1 MRRILIDD
9 QIVNARAC
17 RYSLPWDSY
26 AMCVNF
32 RMPDECILPS
42 DISQISDRS
51 DIEALVIGCDLDS
64 YDFISDMTN
73 LNSLYIYKGNN
84 VTSLDFVRNLTE
96 LNQFYISGSHISDIS
111 PFLSLLEKKE
121 ELMAIDPHSMRSLFL
136 ILNGI
141 YIESDCEIAENDIR
155 KLRHS
160 RAFGYDLIIKASS
173 DNTTGETYVIPYG

>member
-1 MRRILIDD
+1 MRKILIDD
-9 QIVNARAC
+9 HIVDARAC
-17 RYSLPWDSY
+17 SYSLPWDSDG
-26 AMCVNF
+26 MCYNF
-32 RMPDECILPS
+32 KMPDECILPS
-42 DISQISDRS
+42 DIEQISDRS
-51 DIEALVIGCDLDS
+51 DIAALVIGCDLDS
-64 YDFISDMTN
+64 YDFISEMTN

-121 ELMAIDPHSMRSLFL
+121 KLIAIDPHSIRSLFL
-136 ILNGI
+136 ILTGI

-160 RAFGYDLIIKASS
+160 RAFGHELIINGKFR
-173 DNTTGETYVIPYG
+173 

>member
-9 QIVNARAC
+9 HIVDTKTC
-17 RYSLPWDSY
+17 RYNLPWDSY
-26 AMCVNF
+26 AMCINF
-32 RMPDECILPS
+32 KMPDECILPS
-42 DISQISDRS
+42 DIAQISDRS

-96 LNQFYISGSHISDIS
+96 LNQFYVSGSHISDIS
-111 PFLSLLEKKE
+111 PFLSLLEKKKK
-121 ELMAIDPHSMRSLFL
+121 LMANEPDLFERGFL